1 MSTHEALSR
10 VDGFAQALHVHC
22 SRRGAEDEGRATSQ
36 VIPLI
41 FPLAQSVGLTLL
53 QGQQLAHTLTNIERA
68 DQVLAK
74 CSDCGKTAAGFFK
87 RLQNPQL
94 LDGDVDAQAE
104 QVRAALRALDALL
117 VDVIS
122 EMKGAPVDEQD
133 LEKEL
138 ALMEQAIEEAAQR
151 IAQLWD
157 RSKQSHSG
165 VKLEVNGKILD
176 SCTSLMAAIIQ
187 LIKKAKTLQEEI
199 VAQGKGICRMEPDYF
214 LIKLPTVSATR
225 SD

>member
-87 RLQNPQL
+87 RLQ
-94 LDGDVDAQAE
+94 DGDVDAQAE

-187 LIKKAKTLQEEI
+187 LIKMAKTLQEEI